1 MISKEN
7 IEVTKII
14 TEKLSHD
21 NINWALIG
29 SSNLALQGVDVRAH
43 DIDILT
49 DKEGALRI
57 GKLLKEFTK
66 EEVGYKESEK
76 FRSYFGK
83 FIING
88 IDVEIM
94 GDLLVVNPSGDIWD
108 ETTNFLDKKIYFQ
121 IDDTEIPIISLDQE
135 YKAYS
140 RQGKEK
146 KAQKIAERI
155 TFQAT
160 NS

>member
-7 IEVTKII
+7 IEAIKII

-29 SSNLALQGVDVRAH
+29 SSNLALQGVDVEAH

-49 DKEGALRI
+49 DKEGALLMRKI
-57 GKLLKEFTK
+57 LKEFTK
-66 EEVGYKESEK
+66 EEIKYKESEK
-76 FRSYFGK
+76 FKSYYGK

-88 IDVEIM
+88 VEVEIM
-94 GDLLVVNPSGDIWD
+94 GDLSNLNPRGDIWS
-108 ETTNFLDKKIYFQ
+108 ETTNFSKKIYFQ
-121 IDDTEIPIISLDQE
+121 VDDTKVPVISLDQE
-135 YKAYS
+135 YQAYLKLG
-140 RQGKEK
+140 RNE

-155 TFQAT
+155 SLQ
-160 NS
+160 NISS